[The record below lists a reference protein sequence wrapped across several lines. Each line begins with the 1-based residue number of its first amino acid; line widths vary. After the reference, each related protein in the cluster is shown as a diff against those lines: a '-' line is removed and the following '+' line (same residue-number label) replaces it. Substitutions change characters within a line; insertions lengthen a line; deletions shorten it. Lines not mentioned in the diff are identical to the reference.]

1 EAFRSAICLASGVAR
16 AVALITCRCYAS
28 KNKANM
34 PRKSRRKKQVTPERL
49 MQFGFAYAPPL
60 IIGAAV
66 NNQVFDTLESGA
78 KTVDQ
83 VSNQTA
89 ASRRGLSAIMNALVG
104 LELLK
109 KDRSAAGRIRRGEQ
123 ARYSLT
129 PESAA
134 FLVSNKPGSLAGF
147 FAMNATHLIPDWLHL
162 SEVVRTG
169 APAIALNQESRG
181 PEFFSVLVENII
193 PMSYPAAM
201 KLGESLRLSKA
212 KTPVRVLDV
221 AAGSGIWGI
230 ALAQQSPQVQVTAQ
244 DWTEMIPTTKR
255 ITQKFGVAGQFSY
268 VAGDVLK
275 ADFGRDYDIAT
286 LGHILHTEGEERSR
300 ELLKRV
306 FRALKPGGTI
316 AVAEWLVDD
325 KRTAPLNGLIFAVNM
340 LVHSEHGD
348 TFSFREIKSWLQE
361 TGFEKVR
368 KLDAPGPSPLV
379 LATKPP
385 HA

>member
-1 EAFRSAICLASGVAR
+1 
-16 AVALITCRCYAS
+16 
-28 KNKANM
+28 M
-34 PRKSRRKKQVTPERL
+34 PRKSRRRKQKQVTPERL

-66 NNQVFDTLESGA
+66 NNKVFDALEEGTKTLEEVSKQTGA
-78 KTVDQ
+78 
-83 VSNQTA
+83 SE
-89 ASRRGLSAIMNALVG
+89 RGLRAIMNALVG

-109 KDRSAAGRIRRGEQ
+109 KDRQ

-129 PESAA
+129 PESGA

-147 FAMNATHLIPDWLHL
+147 FGMNATHLVPDWLQL

-169 APAIALNQESRG
+169 APAIALNQEARG

-193 PMSYPAAM
+193 PMSYPAATR
-201 KLGESLRLSKA
+201 LGESLRLSKA
-212 KTPVRVLDV
+212 KTPVRVLDI

-255 ITQKFGVAGQFSY
+255 ITQKFGVSGQFSY
-268 VAGDVLK
+268 VAADVLK
-275 ADFGRDYDIAT
+275 ADFGRDCDIAT

-316 AVAEWLVDD
+316 AIAEWLVDD
-325 KRTAPLNGLIFAVNM
+325 KRTGPLNGLIFAVNM

-361 TGFEKVR
+361 AGFERVR